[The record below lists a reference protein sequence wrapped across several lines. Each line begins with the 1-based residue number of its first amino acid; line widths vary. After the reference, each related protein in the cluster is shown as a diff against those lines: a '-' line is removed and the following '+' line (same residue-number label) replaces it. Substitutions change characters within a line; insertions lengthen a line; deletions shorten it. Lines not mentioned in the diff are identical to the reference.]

1 MILGSTSGLCG
12 ICSTKFIQLK
22 TVNKIAFND
31 IESIPQLVKDFLNQE
46 IEGFEKTTFSFDNFA
61 QQIHQK
67 QKSFNDSQREI
78 ISKTF
83 TDQLSHLKLFAKQ
96 KENIESLKSPD
107 TFTITTGHQLNLFS
121 GPVFF
126 VYKILQ
132 TIKTCTN
139 LKQQFPDFNF
149 VPVYWMASE
158 DHDFAEIN
166 HFKTENNYYE
176 INEKSGG
183 AVGRIK
189 INDTFFISEFEKE
202 FKDSIFGTELILMLK
217 EAYKVGNTL
226 TEAIQIVVYRLF
238 SEFGLLI
245 LDGDSKALKNQVRDI
260 FKDELIKFS
269 LHKTSK
275 EKVDFLTE
283 KYGKVQ
289 VNPREINLFYLSETR
304 DRIDFDGENY
314 FVVDTDRKFTKEEIL
329 VELENFPE
337 KFSPNALMRPV
348 YQEKVLPNLAYIGGN
363 AEIMYW
369 LELKDYFEKI
379 NIPFPILIPR
389 NSMLFIKEKTLGKI
403 EKLDLK
409 IEDFF
414 QNFTKITN
422 GKILQNNSILESLD
436 AKENSLIHNFSE
448 LKILAET
455 TEKSFGNMV
464 KAEEIRQLKSFKRMK
479 KRLLDA
485 EKIKQSELLERLELL
500 FLNVHP
506 AKTWQERIF
515 NFSTFFAD
523 YGYDW
528 LEACLEEMEVEQ
540 SKLIIVA
547 I

>member
-1 MILGSTSGLCG
+1 M
-12 ICSTKFIQLK
+12 K
-22 TVNKIAFND
+22 TINKISFQN
-31 IESIPQLVKDFLNQE
+31 IESIPQLVKDFLNQK
-46 IEGFEKTTFSFDNFA
+46 IEGFEECTFSLDHIIK
-61 QQIHQK
+61 QIYLKQNSFTQDQRNVLSKTLENQLLGLELSSKQK
-67 QKSFNDSQREI
+67 QNI
-78 ISKTF
+78 
-83 TDQLSHLKLFAKQ
+83 
-96 KENIESLKSPD
+96 ENIKLPNA
-107 TFTITTGHQLNLFS
+107 FTITTGHQLNLFS

-132 TIKTCTN
+132 TIKTCSY
-139 LKQQFPDFNF
+139 LKENFPDFNF
-149 VPVYWMASE
+149 IPVYWMASE

-202 FKDSIFGTELILMLK
+202 FKDFVFGTELILMLK

-226 TEAIQIVVYRLF
+226 TEAIKILVNRLF

-245 LDGDSKALKNQVRDI
+245 LDGDSKELKNQI
-260 FKDELIKFS
+260 KNTFKDELLNFS
-269 LHKTSK
+269 LNRNSK

-304 DRIDFDGENY
+304 DRIDFDGQKY
-314 FVVDTDRKFTKEEIL
+314 IVVDKNIQFTENEIL
-329 VELENFPE
+329 NELENFPE

-348 YQEKVLPNLAYIGGN
+348 YQETVLPNLAYIGGN

-369 LELKDYFEKI
+369 LELKDYFSKI
-379 NIPFPILIPR
+379 EIPFPILIPR
-389 NSMLFIKEKTLGKI
+389 NSMLFLKEKTLGKI
-403 EKLDLK
+403 NKLDFK

-414 QNFTKITN
+414 QNFATITN
-422 GKILQNNSILESLD
+422 TKVLDNNEILKLLEE
-436 AKENSLIHNFSE
+436 KENLLINQFSE
-448 LKILAET
+448 LKTIAET

-464 KAEEIRQLKSFKRMK
+464 KAEEVRQLKSFKRMK
-479 KRLLDA
+479 KRLLHA
-485 EKIKQSELLERLELL
+485 EKIKQSEMLERLENL
-500 FLNVHP
+500 FLDVHP
-506 AKTWQERIF
+506 SKNWQERVY
-515 NFSTFFAD
+515 NFSVFFAD
-523 YGYDW
+523 HGYSW
-528 LEACLEEMEVEQ
+528 LETCLEEMEITE

>member
-1 MILGSTSGLCG
+1 VVFVQLNLIR
-12 ICSTKFIQLK
+12 LK

-31 IESIPQLVKDFLNQE
+31 IESIPQLVKDFLNQK
-46 IEGFEKTTFSFDNFA
+46 IEGFEDKTFSFDNFA

-67 QKSFNDSQREI
+67 QNSFGNSQREI
-78 ISKTF
+78 ITKAF
-83 TDQLSHLKLFAKQ
+83 KDQLSHLELSSKQ
-96 KENIESLKSPD
+96 KENIESLKSQN

-121 GPVFF
+121 GSAFF

-132 TIKTCTN
+132 TIKTCTH
-139 LKQQFPDFNF
+139 LKEKFPDFNF

-226 TEAIQIVVYRLF
+226 TQAIQILVNRLF

-245 LDGDSKALKNQVRDI
+245 LDGDCRELKNQAKEI
-260 FKDELIKFS
+260 FKDELLHFS
-269 LHKTSK
+269 LNKQSK
-275 EKVDFLTE
+275 EKVDFLTD

-314 FVVDTDRKFTKEEIL
+314 LIVDTDKKFTEEKIL
-329 VELENFPE
+329 AELENYPE

-369 LELKDYFEKI
+369 LELKDYFSEI

-389 NSMLFIKEKTLGKI
+389 NSMLFIKQKTLGKI
-403 EKLDLK
+403 KKLDLK

-422 GKILQNNSILESLD
+422 AKILENNFILKSLD
-436 AKENSLIHNFSE
+436 EKENLLINNFSE
-448 LKILAET
+448 LKKLAET

-464 KAEEIRQLKSFKRMK
+464 KAEEVRQLKSFKRMK
-479 KRLLDA
+479 KRLLHA
-485 EKIKQSELLERLELL
+485 EKIKQKELLERLEML

-515 NFSTFFAD
+515 NFSVFFAD
-523 YGYDW
+523 FGYSW
-528 LEACLEEMEVEQ
+528 LQSCLEEMEVEQ

>member
-1 MILGSTSGLCG
+1 M
-12 ICSTKFIQLK
+12 K

-31 IESIPQLVKDFLNQE
+31 IESIPQLVKDFLNQK
-46 IEGFEKTTFSFDNFA
+46 IEGFEDKTFSFDNFA

-67 QKSFNDSQREI
+67 QNSFGNSQREI
-78 ISKTF
+78 ITKAF
-83 TDQLSHLKLFAKQ
+83 KYQLSHLELSLKQ
-96 KENIESLKSPD
+96 KENIESLKSQN

-139 LKQQFPDFNF
+139 LKQKFPDFNF

-217 EAYKVGNTL
+217 KAYKIGNTL
-226 TEAIQIVVYRLF
+226 TQAIQILVNRLF

-245 LDGDSKALKNQVRDI
+245 LDGDSKELKNQAKEI
-260 FKDELIKFS
+260 FKDELLHFS
-269 LHKTSK
+269 LNKQSK
-275 EKVDFLTE
+275 EKVDFLTK

-314 FVVDTDRKFTKEEIL
+314 LIVDTDKKFTEEKIL
-329 VELENFPE
+329 AELENYPE

-369 LELKDYFEKI
+369 LELKDFFSEI

-403 EKLDLK
+403 KKLDLK

-422 GKILQNNSILESLD
+422 GKILENNFILKSLD
-436 AKENSLIHNFSE
+436 EKENLLINNFSE
-448 LKILAET
+448 LKKLAET

-464 KAEEIRQLKSFKRMK
+464 KAEEVRQLKSFKRMK
-479 KRLLDA
+479 KRLLHA
-485 EKIKQSELLERLELL
+485 EKIKQKELLERLEKL

-515 NFSTFFAD
+515 NFSVFFAD
-523 YGYDW
+523 FGYSW
-528 LEACLEEMEVEQ
+528 LQSCLEEMEVEQ